1 MDERKIQQLLI
12 EILYT
17 ELNEAAASATFL
29 SKITEDTHVRLYR
42 LAKKHDLA
50 QVLSKFVYKN
60 KLAVSNEELRERLQ
74 QEEILALCKQE
85 RMNYAFEQLCEV
97 FDQENLP
104 YIPLKG
110 AVIRSYYPDERM
122 RVSCD
127 IDILVKERQLE
138 TAVACLTAKEYKCG
152 KKRYHDISVLCPNK
166 TPLELHFNI
175 REDKAFLDKV
185 LKRAWDYAAVT
196 KNSRYDFTKPFF
208 VFHMYAH
215 MAHHFL
221 SGGCGIR
228 SLMDVW
234 VMEHK
239 MNASYL
245 CAKELL
251 EKAGIYEFAV
261 QMSGVANRCF
271 TDNKPDAFSELV
283 LNYIFTGGVYGT
295 VENSIAVEKAKN
307 NHALV
312 YAFKRFFLSYSMMTT
327 AYPVLKKAP
336 FLLPFCWID
345 RGAKALLEGKSGKI
359 KKEISY
365 ANHISQAKIDEI
377 KEIRARIKL

>member
-1 MDERKIQQLLI
+1 MDAREIQQLLI

-17 ELNEAAASATFL
+17 ELNEAEASAALL
-29 SKITEDTHVRLYR
+29 SKITEDALVFLYR

-60 KLAVSNEELRERLQ
+60 KLAVSNEEFRERLQ
-74 QEEILALCKQE
+74 QEEVLALCKQE
-85 RMNYAFEQLCEV
+85 RMNYAFEQVCGI
-97 FDQENLP
+97 FDQEKIP

-110 AVIRSYYPDERM
+110 AVIRAYYPDERM

-127 IDILVKERQLE
+127 IDILVQEKQLDSV
-138 TAVACLTAKEYKCG
+138 VACLKDKGYICG
-152 KKRYHDISVLCPNK
+152 NKRYHDIPVICPNK
-166 TPLELHFNI
+166 APLELHFNI

-185 LKRAWDYAAVT
+185 LKRAWDYAAPAQ
-196 KNSRYDFTKPFF
+196 NSRYDFTKPFF

-239 MNASYL
+239 MDAPCS

-271 TDNKPDAFSELV
+271 TDNKPDDFSELV
-283 LNYIFTGGVYGT
+283 LNYIFNGGVYGT
-295 VENSIAVEKAKN
+295 AENSIAVEKAKN
-307 NHALV
+307 GSALA
-312 YAFKRFFLSYSMMTT
+312 YAFKRFFLSYPMMTT
-327 AYPVLKKAP
+327 AYPILKKAP
-336 FLLPFCWID
+336 FLLPFCWIA
-345 RGAKALLEGKSGKI
+345 RGAKALLQGKSGKI
-359 KKEISY
+359 QNELSY
-365 ANHISQAKIDEI
+365 ANHVSQEKIDEI